1 MTLQDI
7 AFYLTIIIFMLITIV
22 FAIRYCKLLTIAQ
35 NEYKKAKDIIRVVIF
50 TFKQDQERQTK
61 TIEKLDI
68 QVEAVDSEV
77 ECLTKQLQV
86 IENNF
91 KRLLVEKNSMPEIYK
106 DTIEQSNLM
115 KKDIERI
122 IENQNNL
129 RKQINILEENVQKI
143 GNDEKIQVIKGEGQL
158 FSKSTETEMIILQF
172 LMTGGAKTAPE
183 VEHKIGKTREHTA
196 RLMKKLWQEGYI
208 ERDTHQIPYVYR
220 VTEKLKNMEIKT

>member
-1 MTLQDI
+1 
-7 AFYLTIIIFMLITIV
+7 MLITIV

-35 NEYKKAKDIIRVVIF
+35 NEYKKAKDIVRVVIF

-61 TIEKLDI
+61 IIEKLDI
-68 QVEAVDSEV
+68 QVDAVDSEV
-77 ECLTKQLQV
+77 ECLRKQLQV
-86 IENNF
+86 IENKF
-91 KRLLVEKNSMPEIYK
+91 KGLFVEKNSMPEIYK

-115 KKDIERI
+115 KNDIERI
-122 IENQNNL
+122 SENQNNL

-143 GNDEKIQVIKGEGQL
+143 GNDEKIQVIKGESQL
-158 FSKSTETEMIILQF
+158 FSKSTETEMIILQV